1 MRLCITEK
9 MRKYGITTIPLAG
22 HYSEQT
28 MKRDRMKF
36 DEGGTT

>member
-9 MRKYGITTIPLAG
+9 MRKYGITSIPLAG